1 MEYTAED
8 FKYYLKEKLISERLE
23 LVDYLNVIIT
33 FFSENPTTFTEYDIK
48 IFDIENKMAII
59 QEYSR
64 LCENVQKD
72 YDDCVYDYLVVE
84 DYVYEEKLSLL
95 KNLHYLVNAKINGY
109 TDELKE
115 LVINLI
121 DLEISGIVSK
131 DDLYNRIS
139 NLDFEPFK
147 NKGAGLVTKH
157 PTSLNKDKLGEE
169 YFICMKPN
177 EYNIYLLKT
186 LVEEL
191 IETYLV

>member
-23 LVDYLNVIIT
+23 LVDYLNEIIT
-33 FFSENPTTFTEYDIK
+33 FFSENSTTFTEYDIK
-48 IFDIENKMAII
+48 IFDIKKKMTTI
-59 QEYSR
+59 QEYFR
-64 LCENVQKD
+64 LCENIQKD
-72 YDDCVYDYLVVE
+72 YDDCIYDYLVVE

-131 DDLYNRIS
+131 DDLYTRIS
-139 NLDFEPFK
+139 NLDLEPFE
-147 NKGAGLVTKH
+147 NNGVGLVTKH
-157 PTSLNKDKLGEE
+157 PTSLNRDKLGEE

-177 EYNIYLLKT
+177 EYNISLLKT

-191 IETYLV
+191 IETYLN